1 MNLHPIIAKELN
13 VKEAQVSAA
22 IDLLDNGA
30 TVPFIARYRKEA
42 TGALDDTQL
51 RQLETRLNYLRSLET
66 RKQTI
71 VDKLREQGVL
81 NQALQQQ
88 ISKITSKTDLEELYQ
103 PFKSKQKTKAQM
115 ALDAGLNALLQKLLA
130 NLNSPALTSAQAF
143 VKPNSAYAT
152 AEACLDGVQA
162 IITDQLANNSALISD
177 LKNSAWREAKLKV
190 SVKKG
195 KELEGAKFRDYFAH
209 SEAIKSVPSHRML
222 AILRGANEGILKT
235 ALDLDDTEYKAKLAN
250 HYRLPRHRVAAKS
263 SGWLE
268 QAINTAWTGRIKP
281 KLHKDLIAKQK
292 EAAETEAI
300 SVFSRNLKDLL
311 LASPAGAKT
320 TLGLDP
326 GLRTGVKVAV
336 IDSTGQLLEHTTIYP
351 HPPKNQWDQAQQQ
364 LHKLCN
370 EHNVELI
377 SIGNGTGSRET
388 DKLIGELLKHHQLN
402 AQKVM
407 VSEAGA
413 SIYSASEYASKEF
426 PDLDVSIRGAVSIAR
441 RLQDP
446 LAELVKIEPKGIGVG
461 QYQHDVNQI
470 QLAGALEGVIE
481 DCVNAVGVDLNS
493 ASPAILSRISGLNNT
508 LAENIVSYRNENGAF
523 SKRAQ
528 LKKVPR
534 LGPKAFEQAAA
545 FLRIREGDQ
554 VLDNSC
560 VHPEAYALVEQIAA
574 ANQRSVKSIIADSAF
589 LKSLDAQ
596 QYTNEQF
603 GLYTVRDI
611 LHELEKPGRDP
622 RPEFKTASL
631 QEGIESIDDLHEG
644 MRLEGTVTNVTNFGA
659 FVDIGVH
666 QDGLVHISQLANKFI
681 KDPHDV
687 VKAGQ
692 IVSVKVTEVDLKR
705 KRIALTM
712 REVE

>member
-1 MNLHPIIAKELN
+1 MNLHPIIAQELN
-13 VKEAQVSAA
+13 VKEAQITAA

-51 RQLETRLNYLRSLET
+51 RQLETRLSYLRSLET
-66 RKQTI
+66 RKKTI
-71 VDKLREQGVL
+71 IDKLREQGVL
-81 NQALQQQ
+81 NTALQQQ

-115 ALDAGLNALLQKLLA
+115 ALDAGLHALLQKLLD
-130 NLNSPALTSAQAF
+130 NLDSPALASAQAF

-152 AEACLDGVQA
+152 AEACLDGAQA
-162 IITDQLANNSALISD
+162 IITDQLANNNALISE
-177 LKNSAWREAKLKV
+177 LRSSAWREAKLTV

-195 KELEGAKFRDYFAH
+195 KDEEGAKFRDYFAY
-209 SEAIKSVPSHRML
+209 SEAIKAVPSHRML
-222 AILRGANEGILKT
+222 AILRGVNEGILKT
-235 ALDLDDTEYKAKLAN
+235 ALDLNEAEYKAKLAN
-250 HYRLPRHRVAAKS
+250 SYRLPRHRVAAKA

-281 KLHKDLIAKQK
+281 KLNKDLIAKQK
-292 EAAETEAI
+292 EAAENEAI
-300 SVFSRNLKDLL
+300 LVFSRNLKDLL
-311 LASPAGAKT
+311 LASPAGSKT

-336 IDSTGQLLEHTTIYP
+336 IDSTGQLLGHTTIYP
-351 HPPKNQWDQAQQQ
+351 HPPKNQWDQAKQQ
-364 LHKLCN
+364 LYKLCN

-388 DKLIGELLKHHQLN
+388 DRLVSELLKQYQLD
-402 AQKVM
+402 AKKVM

-461 QYQHDVNQI
+461 QYQHDVNQA
-470 QLAGALEGVIE
+470 QLADALEAVIE

-493 ASPAILSRISGLNNT
+493 ASSAILSRISGLNST
-508 LAENIVSYRNENGAF
+508 LAENIVHYRNENGAF

-545 FLRIREGDQ
+545 FLRIRNGEQ

-560 VHPEAYALVEQIAA
+560 VHPEAYALVQQIAS
-574 ANQRSVKSIIADSAF
+574 ANQRSVKSLIADSTF
-589 LKSLDAQ
+589 LNNLEAQ

-631 QEGIESIDDLHEG
+631 QEGIESINDLHEG

-666 QDGLVHISQLANKFI
+666 QDGLVHISQLANKFV

-692 IVSVKVTEVDLKR
+692 IVAVQVTEIDLKR

-712 REVE
+712 RDGD